1 MKSGV
6 ILLNF
11 GEPENPVE
19 AEVVPFLER
28 IFYVNAGLEGRMP
41 PEAARARSRQL
52 ALERAPG
59 LIAEYLEIGGSP
71 LNRQAA
77 EQAELLEA
85 ELRRRGHDVVAL
97 VGMQFTDPLI
107 RTAAERARDAGVERL
122 VALPV
127 YPLCG
132 PSTTVAALEA
142 LDAAIREMGW
152 DVEVHEISGWHN
164 HPDYVA
170 LRADGILLVAR
181 EHGLDLNDGATR
193 LVFSA
198 HGTPVKYLREGSR
211 YDRYVE
217 ECCRAVAEAAG
228 VRDYVIGYQNHG
240 NRPIE
245 WTQPAIEDVIREV
258 DAENVVV
265 VPISFMHEQSETLAE
280 LDGELREEAEAAG
293 LGFYRVP
300 IAHADPRFIGMLGDL
315 VEPFLLGGEA
325 PASSGFAECRC
336 REGRGTRCLRS
347 VPQA

>member
-19 AEVVPFLER
+19 AEVIPFLER
-28 IFYVNAGLEGRMP
+28 IFYVNAGLEGRMTP
-41 PEAARARSRQL
+41 DAARARSRQL

-59 LIAEYLEIGGSP
+59 LIEEYLEIGGSP

-77 EQAELLEA
+77 EQAEMVEA
-85 ELRRRGHDVVAL
+85 ELRRRGHDVDAF

-122 VALPV
+122 IALPV

-142 LDAAIREMGW
+142 LEAAVQEMGW
-152 DVEVHEISGWHN
+152 DVEIHEIAGWHQ
-164 HPDYVA
+164 HPDYVT
-170 LRADGILLVAR
+170 LRAEGILTLAR
-181 EHGLDLNDGATR
+181 EHGLDFDDGSTR

-211 YDRYVE
+211 YDQYVE
-217 ECCRAVAEAAG
+217 ESCRAVAEAAG
-228 VRDYVIGYQNHG
+228 VRNYVIGYQNHG

-245 WTQPAIEDVIREV
+245 WTQPSIEDVIREV
-258 DAENVVV
+258 DAANVVV

-300 IAHADPRFIGMLGDL
+300 VPHADPRFAVLLADL
-315 VEPFLLGGEA
+315 VEPALGAEP
-325 PASSGFAECRC
+325 PASIEFVQCRC
-336 REGRGTRCLRS
+336 RPQRGTLCLNPVPRS
-347 VPQA
+347 